1 MTKTIRAALA
11 ASCLA
16 SLSLAYSATAA
27 ASCASYDA
35 TAPAGAASSGFI
47 RTALHSGPV
56 ATSEGGPGIVGL
68 WRAKFIAPNGAIVDD
83 ANVMWHADGTEIMN
97 SGKAPITQ
105 SFCMGTW
112 VQTGHAT
119 YKLHHYAKSWD
130 NTGTVYVGPADILE
144 VVTLDA
150 TGNRYTGTFSI
161 TQYSIDEKT
170 VLGGVSGTISAT
182 RLTAN

>member
-1 MTKTIRAALA
+1 MKTSIRAALA
-11 ASCLA
+11 ATCLSSIA
-16 SLSLAYSATAA
+16 LAYSATAG
-27 ASCASYDA
+27 ASCASYDV
-35 TAPAGAASSGFI
+35 TTPAAGSASGFI
-47 RTALHSGPV
+47 RTALHNGP
-56 ATSEGGPGIVGL
+56 APSYEGPGIVGL
-68 WRAKFIAPNGAIVDD
+68 WRAKFLAPNGALVDD

-97 SGKAPITQ
+97 SGRAPITQ

-112 VQTGHAT
+112 VQTGRAT

-144 VVTLDA
+144 VVTLDS
-150 TGNRYTGTFSI
+150 TGNHYTGTFSI
-161 TQYSIDEKT
+161 TQYAIDEKT